1 MNGPDDFVIGLLLE
15 DGRITPTQMADAQR
29 QSLATKSTTLDTL
42 VSAKKI
48 SSRDIALARATV
60 SEVPFADLDHFDID
74 VQVASV
80 LPRSLVD
87 KSQCLPIFQLA
98 AATTLAMVDPLDLAA
113 IDRVRSILRT
123 DITPV
128 LVEPLQLR
136 ALTERVYSLVGTRSA
151 KAAGSKP
158 VANTSDVPRG
168 VNQDPIVAAV
178 NQIIAGA
185 IDDHASDIHL
195 SPDETELYV
204 RYRIDGMLHAR
215 QGPPL
220 SNHAALVQRL
230 KVMSNLDL
238 TQSRRPQ
245 DGKFRFVHGDRP
257 VDVRVSM
264 IPTVCGENVVLRL
277 LVGSTSVRGVRDLD
291 FAPEVE
297 PVFSEIV
304 QRAQGMLLVTGPT
317 GSGKTTTLYTALRE
331 VNTPER
337 HCVTI
342 EDPVEIR
349 LPMVRH
355 VQVNTEIGLTFATA
369 LRSILRQDPDVV
381 LVGEIRDEETARIAV
396 QAALTGHMV
405 LSTLH
410 TNDAP
415 GAIARLMDFNC
426 PSFAINAALTG
437 VLAQRL
443 VRRVCAGCAKASTP
457 EPALLAR
464 FCPRDSTGQFRIGAG
479 CPQCGGSGYRGR
491 MGVYE
496 LMPMTAGLRGAI
508 EKQASSALLRRLAL
522 NEGMKPLWQDGVE
535 KARTGRTTLAEV
547 ARIAAGVEYE
557 DRCAQSAVATSSTSE
572 AVPDVDAM
580 LIVAGVP
587 AGDEGATG
595 MRRVA

>member
-15 DGRITPTQMADAQR
+15 DGRITATQMADAQR
-29 QSLATKSTTLDTL
+29 HGLATKSSTLDTL
-42 VSAKKI
+42 VRAKLISA
-48 SSRDIALARATV
+48 REVALARATV

-74 VQVASV
+74 VQLASV

-87 KSQCLPIFQLA
+87 KAQCLPIFQFP
-98 AATTLAMVDPLDLAA
+98 AATTLAMVDPLDLAS
-113 IDRVRSILRT
+113 IDRVRSVLRT

-128 LVEPLQLR
+128 LVEPAQLR
-136 ALTERVYSLVGTRSA
+136 ALIERVYSLVGTRST
-151 KAAGSKP
+151 KAPATKP
-158 VANTSDVPRG
+158 VAAVSEMPRG
-168 VNQDPIVAAV
+168 LDQDPIVAAV

-204 RYRIDGMLHAR
+204 RYRIDGLLHAR

-245 DGKFRFVHGDRP
+245 DGKFRFVHDDRP
-257 VDVRVSM
+257 IDVRVSM
-264 IPTVCGENVVLRL
+264 IPTVCGENVVMRL
-277 LVGSTSVRGVRDLD
+277 LAGSTSVRGVRDLD
-291 FAPEVE
+291 FAPDVE

-331 VNTPER
+331 LNTPER

-355 VQVNTEIGLTFATA
+355 VQVNAEIGLTFATA

-415 GAIARLMDFNC
+415 GAIARLMDFQC

-443 VRRVCAGCAKASTP
+443 VRRVCAACSKASTP
-457 EPALLAR
+457 DHAMLAR
-464 FCPRDSTGQFRIGAG
+464 FCPEDSTGLFRIGSG
-479 CPQCGGSGYRGR
+479 CPQCSGSGYRGR
-491 MGVYE
+491 MAVYE
-496 LMPMTAGLRGAI
+496 LMPMTAGVRGAI

-522 NEGMKPLWQDGVE
+522 SEGMKPMWQDGVE
-535 KARTGRTTLAEV
+535 KARMGYTTLTEV
-547 ARIAAGVEYE
+547 ARIAAGMAQE
-557 DRCAQSAVATSSTSE
+557 DRFAQLNTATSSTTDEVS
-572 AVPDVDAM
+572 
-580 LIVAGVP
+580 
-587 AGDEGATG
+587 AGDALPMPSGQAVDVEGATG
-595 MRRVA
+595 RRRVA